1 MSGQP
6 NRYAKDVENFRND
19 YMETLG
25 LRVNLDNMNLQA
37 NKTYKETGA
46 LPPQS
51 SMKDNRLTSE
61 ILMDIEKLKL
71 SIISDLKDVG
81 SSQMIS
87 TVIQRVQNSP
97 YNADGSFIQWL
108 AQNAPELANSLKKK
122 FKFGIANTP
131 DEAEQLYLTIQSLY
145 TKTRDMSTSVKTAF
159 DRPAGSD
166 ALGASYGDFPKLLAQ
181 FQDLYFNVGVKTQSS
196 STAEINK
203 YRMEIRNRLKGIVIF
218 LEPIVKG
225 KNPKTNVIEPS
236 KFKNLYEFIQDLHTT
251 MGGDFNISYDLTRLN
266 EAGFNSFMEYTDKLP
281 STASVRTL
289 LDQLKK
295 SDANTNNSLS
305 KQIMENLISI
315 LPSSD
320 ESKIVWTQIMDLYYA
335 YIHNE
340 YTVNK
345 NPFGNTPPTQQDLN
359 PTNNTAINEGKNS
372 GRIPQIGNP
381 EDIKDVFF
389 DKLVN
394 MINVITDGIDTSDD
408 SISDDDYNKAYEDA
422 LSDGLSAVEE
432 NMYTINPE
440 WETIISYSKPRFE
453 RIINQLTNGYY
464 LEFMQINPAITIDKF
479 RQVFNTSNT
488 PSGTGFKKRAGRPKG
503 SGIVKQLRDRIDSNS
518 GVKQGHTHVPF
529 CKYILNKN
537 RLDDDI
543 FSFKH
548 IKGYG
553 VKGYPSKKISKKLSS
568 IFKTIVGGGVPQFG
582 DLSTLSEEEK
592 NYLHTVS
599 KKAGIMDKFSVP
611 TPSKD
616 SLEKDIHDFEVMKGE
631 ILAGN
636 DSSVLIKKFKV
647 LLLKLSKNGS
657 LPKREASEIMEDL
670 LSLGY

>member
-1 MSGQP
+1 
-6 NRYAKDVENFRND
+6 
-19 YMETLG
+19 
-25 LRVNLDNMNLQA
+25 
-37 NKTYKETGA
+37 
-46 LPPQS
+46 
-51 SMKDNRLTSE
+51 
-61 ILMDIEKLKL
+61 MDIEKLKL

-108 AQNAPELANSLKKK
+108 AQNAPELASSLKRK

-196 STAEINK
+196 TTEINN
-203 YRMEIRNRLKGIVIF
+203 YRMEIRNRLKGIVG
-218 LEPIVKG
+218 LLQPIPKRR
-225 KNPKTNVIEPS
+225 NPDTNVIEPS
-236 KFKNLYEFIQDLHTT
+236 KYKNLYEFVQDLHYI

-266 EAGFNSFMEYTDKLP
+266 EAGFNTFMEYTDKLP
-281 STASVRTL
+281 STANVRTL

-295 SDANTNNSLS
+295 SDANADQSLS

-315 LPSSD
+315 LPPIT
-320 ESKIVWTQIMDLYYA
+320 ESEKVYTEIMDLYYDNMDD
-335 YIHNE
+335 ILIRQQ
-340 YTVNK
+340 
-345 NPFGNTPPTQQDLN
+345 NPFGSTPPDQQSLN

-372 GRIPQIGNP
+372 ARIPQIGHP
-381 EDIKDVFF
+381 VDINNVFF
-389 DKLVN
+389 DKLIN
-394 MINVITDGIDTSDD
+394 MINSVTDGIDTSDD
-408 SISDDDYNKAYEDA
+408 SIADYYYNNEYKDA
-422 LSDGLSAVEE
+422 LSEGLSFVEE

-453 RIINQLTNGYY
+453 KIINVLTNGYD
-464 LEFMQINPAITIDKF
+464 LEVMQSYPAVTIDNF
-479 RQVFNTSNT
+479 RRVLNTTDT

-503 SGIVKQLRDRIDSNS
+503 SGIVKQLHDRIDSNS
-518 GVKQGHTHVPF
+518 GVKQGHTHVLF
-529 CKYILNKN
+529 GKYILNKN

-548 IKGYG
+548 TKGYG

-582 DLSTLSEEEK
+582 DLSSLSEEEK

-599 KKAGIMDKFSVP
+599 KKAGIMDKFSV
-611 TPSKD
+611 
-616 SLEKDIHDFEVMKGE
+616 
-631 ILAGN
+631 
-636 DSSVLIKKFKV
+636 
-647 LLLKLSKNGS
+647 LKTFFNF
-657 LPKREASEIMEDL
+657 DN
-670 LSLGY
+670 